1 MEILIYVP
9 KITSRINYT
18 FRQLCKRILGFDIN
32 FTTKIETFI
41 AYKGVKFSY
50 ANQRLGNEIFIQAH
64 GLLNEQGVNDIE
76 ITVSKWQDTPYF
88 FKTSSQSD
96 IPYDI
101 FAASF
106 FLLTRYEEYLPH
118 VKDELGEFPADA
130 SLAYQNDFLQKPV
143 IDIWM
148 AKFKEV
154 LGKKFDS
161 IESSKIQQN
170 TTTIIIAV
178 EKAFKYRK
186 LGISRSIGGF
196 ILNLFQLKI
205 RELYSRIKTWFNS
218 TLDPYDV
225 YDDLVSLKNSL
236 GINMLFMFQLGN
248 YSIYTKNINYR
259 KRLYKKL
266 IKSMGDYCEI
276 GLLASHEGI
285 EDIEVLNKEIKRF
298 ESISNLELESVLI
311 KDRKLNFPEFY
322 VNLEKTIVQKDFSMG
337 YARHIGFRAGTC
349 SSFLFYDLNLEQ
361 ASPIELHPYFLSS
374 QALNSINNE
383 QVFELI
389 NDLKPHKVNYNL
401 LFDNSDFAEDDQK
414 NRFFEIIKFIKNV
427 ATRPN

>member
-18 FRQLCKRILGFDIN
+18 FRQLCKRILGFEIN

-64 GLLNEQGVNDIE
+64 GLLTEQGVNDVE
-76 ITVSKWQDTPYF
+76 ITVSKWQEVPYF

-106 FLLTRYEEYLPH
+106 FLLSRYEEYLPH
-118 VKDELGEFPADA
+118 VKDEYGEFPANA
-130 SLAYQNDFLQKPV
+130 SLAYQNDFLHLPI
-143 IDIWM
+143 IDIWLSQ
-148 AKFKEV
+148 FNNLLRE
-154 LGKKFDS
+154 KFDTVEV
-161 IESSKIQQN
+161 IEHQSRFN
-170 TTTIIIAV
+170 LIIAV
-178 EKAFKYRK
+178 EKAFKFRK
-186 LGISRSIGGF
+186 IGISRSIVGF
-196 ILNLFQLKI
+196 LADVFQFKI
-205 RELYSRIKTWFNS
+205 RDLFSRIKTWFKPDS
-218 TLDPYDV
+218 DPYDV
-225 YDDLVSLKNSL
+225 YDDLIELKNRL
-236 GINMLFMFQLGN
+236 NINMLFMFQLGD
-248 YSIYTKNINYR
+248 YSIHTKNINYR

-285 EDIEVLNKEIKRF
+285 EDIDNLNKEIRRF
-298 ESISNLELESVLI
+298 ENISNLELESILI

-322 VNLEKTIVQKDFSMG
+322 VNLEKTIIQKDYSMG

-361 ASPIELHPYFLSS
+361 ASPVLISPYFLSS
-374 QALNSINNE
+374 KVLDNTNNKQIE
-383 QVFELI
+383 KILSELDPY
-389 NDLKPHKVNYNL
+389 NLSLNL
-401 LFDNSDFAEDDQK
+401 LFNNSDFADENKKKRYFQILK
-414 NRFFEIIKFIKNV
+414 HIKQ
-427 ATRPN
+427 

>member
-9 KITSRINYT
+9 KITPRINYT

-50 ANQRLGNEIFIQAH
+50 TNQRLGNEVFIQSCD
-64 GLLNEQGVNDIE
+64 LLTEQGVNDIE
-76 ITVSKWQDTPYF
+76 ISVSKWQGESYF

-118 VKDELGEFPADA
+118 VKDELGEFPADT
-130 SLAYQNDFLQKPV
+130 SLAFQNNFLQKPV

-148 AKFKEV
+148 SKFREV
-154 LGKKFDS
+154 LSEKFDA
-161 IESSKIQQN
+161 IEASQIQRN
-170 TTTIIIAV
+170 TNVIIAV
-178 EKAFKYRK
+178 EKAYNYRK

-196 ILNLFQLKI
+196 IADLFQLRI
-205 RELYSRIKTWFNS
+205 RDLYSRIKTWFNS
-218 TLDPYDV
+218 ALDPYDV
-225 YDDLVSLKNSL
+225 YDDLISLKNSL
-236 GINMLFMFQLGN
+236 GINVLFMFQLGN

-285 EDIEVLNKEIKRF
+285 KDIDVLNKEIKRF

-311 KDRKLNFPEFY
+311 KDRKLNFPDFY

-337 YARHIGFRAGTC
+337 YARHLGFRAGTC

-374 QALNSINNE
+374 KALYNVSDDRF
-383 QVFELI
+383 FELI
-389 NDLKPHKVNYNL
+389 NDLKSHNVNYNL
-401 LFDNSDFAEDDQK
+401 LFNNSDFADEDHK
-414 NRFFEIIKFIKNV
+414 KRYFKMIKFVKNV
-427 ATRPN
+427 TT